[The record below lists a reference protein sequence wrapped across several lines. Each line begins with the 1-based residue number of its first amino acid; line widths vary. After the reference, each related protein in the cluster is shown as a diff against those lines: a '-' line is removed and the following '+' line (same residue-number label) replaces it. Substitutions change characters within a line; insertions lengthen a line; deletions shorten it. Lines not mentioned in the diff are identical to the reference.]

1 VRRGAISII
10 RLKRCFIY
18 RPLAAILA
26 VMLVPSFSRFEGGAG
41 LRASQASAGVLGPSK
56 TIIQN
61 YCVGHLCYIADL
73 GQLEGD
79 AVNAYLGLH
88 NLPPGDAHNIYDYGR
103 ADLRNGVR
111 GVMFTILLG
120 IINKPAAERTKHE
133 QALYQWLQSL
143 VQQNEIEEY
152 RLAIAQFHSWQSNPC
167 RFTLDANIASQYG
180 LSYNGAPFC
189 NGFGLLFSS
198 PQVPDQNYFIAYGL
212 ENSYG
217 KPALTHPYFGRLVA
231 DTGANVAAVA
241 GIAAGASA
249 VVLAGAAAALVA
261 SLTASLASIA
271 TGVALID
278 GTAGLAG
285 ASAALVV
292 SGSTVQV
299 LGTAFLAAGPIAII
313 AATIAIGVAA
323 GIQVYNTKQ
332 TLDELNN
339 LSNTLTRVT
348 NTPPDLSAFATDPSG
363 LGMYKLQTSMDAQ
376 TVPEVAS
383 TAMLPPHSDSDL
395 NFAIRKSTETR
406 TTVGATLS
414 YLDWT
419 AINWSAQTFGGWFV
433 QTCNS
438 GRECPQADSINAN
451 LRYVDWSGV
460 NWTAARVGDKFVST
474 KNSVGPTDKPCPADP
489 ATGVST
495 GPDFAKCVS
504 YVSTSI
510 PLKAPGGVFGTG
522 LAVGVAADGA
532 TGFQQCRHPTV
543 YAERAVQP
551 DHHRV
556 GQPIAASLFF
566 QQRSTPAAG
575 FFVERGRLREQWP
588 LSSDVQRQCRLARTK
603 L

>member
-1 VRRGAISII
+1 
-10 RLKRCFIY
+10 
-18 RPLAAILA
+18 
-26 VMLVPSFSRFEGGAG
+26 
-41 LRASQASAGVLGPSK
+41 
-56 TIIQN
+56 
-61 YCVGHLCYIADL
+61 
-73 GQLEGD
+73 
-79 AVNAYLGLH
+79 
-88 NLPPGDAHNIYDYGR
+88 
-103 ADLRNGVR
+103 
-111 GVMFTILLG
+111 
-120 IINKPAAERTKHE
+120 
-133 QALYQWLQSL
+133 
-143 VQQNEIEEY
+143 
-152 RLAIAQFHSWQSNPC
+152 
-167 RFTLDANIASQYG
+167 
-180 LSYNGAPFC
+180 
-189 NGFGLLFSS
+189 
-198 PQVPDQNYFIAYGL
+198 
-212 ENSYG
+212 
-217 KPALTHPYFGRLVA
+217 
-231 DTGANVAAVA
+231 
-241 GIAAGASA
+241 
-249 VVLAGAAAALVA
+249 
-261 SLTASLASIA
+261 
-271 TGVALID
+271 
-278 GTAGLAG
+278 
-285 ASAALVV
+285 V

-532 TGFQQCRHPTV
+532 TGFQQCRHPAV

>member
-26 VMLVPSFSRFEGGAG
+26 VMLVPIFSRFEGGAG

-376 TVPEVAS
+376 T
-383 TAMLPPHSDSDL
+383 
-395 NFAIRKSTETR
+395 
-406 TTVGATLS
+406 
-414 YLDWT
+414 DWT

-532 TGFQQCRHPTV
+532 TGFQQCRHPAV

-556 GQPIAASLFF
+556 GQPIAAGLFF

>member
-1 VRRGAISII
+1 
-10 RLKRCFIY
+10 
-18 RPLAAILA
+18 
-26 VMLVPSFSRFEGGAG
+26 
-41 LRASQASAGVLGPSK
+41 
-56 TIIQN
+56 
-61 YCVGHLCYIADL
+61 
-73 GQLEGD
+73 
-79 AVNAYLGLH
+79 
-88 NLPPGDAHNIYDYGR
+88 
-103 ADLRNGVR
+103 
-111 GVMFTILLG
+111 
-120 IINKPAAERTKHE
+120 
-133 QALYQWLQSL
+133 
-143 VQQNEIEEY
+143 
-152 RLAIAQFHSWQSNPC
+152 
-167 RFTLDANIASQYG
+167 
-180 LSYNGAPFC
+180 
-189 NGFGLLFSS
+189 
-198 PQVPDQNYFIAYGL
+198 
-212 ENSYG
+212 
-217 KPALTHPYFGRLVA
+217 LTHPYFGRLVA

-495 GPDFAKCVS
+495 GPDFAKCSS

-532 TGFQQCRHPTV
+532 AGFHQRAHLAV
-543 YAERAVQP
+543 YAGGAVYP
-551 DHHRV
+551 DHY
-556 GQPIAASLFF
+556 SLG
-566 QQRSTPAAG
+566 PANA
-575 FFVERGRLREQWP
+575 EN
-588 LSSDVQRQCRLARTK
+588 LSV
-603 L
+603 